1 MIIAK
6 IETFP
11 LRIPFKPDT
20 RAAASAWEEKGLT
33 IADSLRVRVS
43 TDQG

>member
-1 MIIAK
+1 MH
-6 IETFP
+6 
-11 LRIPFKPDT
+11 LSFKPDA
-20 RAAASAWEEKGLT
+20 RAATSAREEKGLT